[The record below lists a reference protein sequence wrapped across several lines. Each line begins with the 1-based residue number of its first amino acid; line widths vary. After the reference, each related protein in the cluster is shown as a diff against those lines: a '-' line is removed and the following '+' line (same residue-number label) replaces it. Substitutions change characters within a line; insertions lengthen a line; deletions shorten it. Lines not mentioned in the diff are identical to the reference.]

1 MHIKYYIRYVDDF
14 ILVHHDKEYLKYV
27 YKVIEDKLSKEYK
40 LKLNKKKSMIVNI
53 KHGFIF
59 LGSRYRVINNKTIVS
74 ISSNKKRRIRR
85 NIEKKN
91 IYIIRVI
98 LVIRVIILVLIVM
111 VNLIYN

>member
-1 MHIKYYIRYVDDF
+1 
-14 ILVHHDKEYLKYV
+14 
-27 YKVIEDKLSKEYK
+27 
-40 LKLNKKKSMIVNI
+40 MIVNI

-85 NIEKKN
+85 NIKKKN

-98 LVIRVIILVLIVM
+98 LVIRVIILVLIVIIKLTK
-111 VNLIYN
+111 NNSH